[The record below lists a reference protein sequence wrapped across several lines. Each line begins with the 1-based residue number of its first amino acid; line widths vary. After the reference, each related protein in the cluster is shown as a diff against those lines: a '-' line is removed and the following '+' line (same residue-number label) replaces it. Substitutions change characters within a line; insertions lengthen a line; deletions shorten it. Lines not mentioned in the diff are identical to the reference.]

1 VFIARSFPFTYAPV
15 VRGWFLSRSAA
26 LRRTRISR
34 VATGVAKTVEYNLD
48 MAHIENTDQRA
59 LSLRDTAARL
69 GCSERNVRRLVQA
82 GELAAFRVGVARCVR
97 VSADELA
104 AFIARRTAAERANRV

>member
-1 VFIARSFPFTYAPV
+1 VQEVQKRVDDSLHRAEPRV
-15 VRGWFLSRSAA
+15 VQH
-26 LRRTRISR
+26 
-34 VATGVAKTVEYNLD
+34 LD

-69 GCSERNVRRLVQA
+69 GCSERHVRRLIEA

-97 VSADELA
+97 VSPDELD
-104 AFIARRTAAERANRV
+104 AFIARRTAAERANRA